1 MRTGHRAL
9 YLPILA
15 LLMSAGVFGVADARA
30 ASPRSLDADLL
41 AKANSQAASL
51 PRLHALIVARDGRI
65 RLERSYRGP
74 SLDTPVNVKSV
85 SKSVISALIGIAIQQ
100 GAIEGP
106 GQAIAALLPDRLPPR
121 PDPRLS
127 RITIDHLLSMR
138 AGLERTSGRNYGRWV
153 NSPNWV
159 RHVLS
164 RPFTDDPGGP
174 MRYSTG
180 NTHLLSAILT
190 RATGRHTHAL
200 AQAWLGQ
207 PLGIA
212 IPSWQ
217 RDPQGIFMGGNNM
230 RLSARALF
238 RFGELYRNGGVVNG
252 KRILSESWVS
262 ASWTPRTH
270 SPFSG
275 DAYGYGWFIA
285 RACQHDIFY
294 ARGFG
299 GQFVHVIPSLGMIVV
314 MTSETTTRT
323 RVGGYRTA
331 LTALL
336 KDYIIAAAL
345 KADGLSCS

>member
-1 MRTGHRAL
+1 MRTWLGAL
-9 YLPILA
+9 C
-15 LLMSAGVFGVADARA
+15 LLMSALPVSTGVFCVVDARA
-30 ASPRSLDADLL
+30 ATPRSLDADLL
-41 AKANSQAASL
+41 ASAKTQAASL
-51 PRLHALIVARDGRI
+51 SRLHALIVARDGKI
-65 RLERSYRGP
+65 LFERAFRGP

-85 SKSVISALIGIAIQQ
+85 SKSVISALVGIAVER
-100 GAIEGP
+100 GAIDGP
-106 GQAIAALLPDRLPPR
+106 DQAIAALLPDGLPPR
-121 PDPRLS
+121 PDSRLS

-153 NSPNWV
+153 QSRDWV

-164 RPFTDDPGGP
+164 RPFTDEPGGP

-190 RATGRHTHAL
+190 RTTGQDTHAL
-200 AQAWLGQ
+200 ARDWLGQ
-207 PLGIA
+207 PLGID

-238 RFGELYRNGGVVNG
+238 RFGELYRNGGAANG
-252 KRILSESWVS
+252 KQILSESWIR

-275 DAYGYGWFIA
+275 DAYGYGWFIDS
-285 RACQHDIFY
+285 ACQHDVFY

-299 GQFVHVIPSLGMIVV
+299 GQFVHVVPSLGMTVV
-314 MTSETTTRT
+314 ITSGTATRT

-331 LTALL
+331 LTSLL
-336 KDYIIAAAL
+336 KDYLIAAAL
-345 KADGLSCS
+345 KADGLSCR